1 MLTSCREEVP
11 LDREQFTR
19 LLVEV
24 HLVDATI
31 EGTRGLKNQGERKNY
46 AYYGD
51 IFLRYGITNV
61 EFDSCV
67 SYYSR
72 NTTLFE
78 KIYVDVLDS
87 LNHRLTV
94 VNQTLTKLQAM
105 DSISLFDLP
114 DTLWLT
120 SEMPD
125 TTLRMDNL
133 EPGKYVFDMTFRFD
147 SLDRGLDDKLIS
159 YLLYHNS
166 RDTIYF
172 VDSLWYEGSFIRVDS
187 LFTIDSI
194 YDESGLATGWEC
206 RLMGLD
212 SIFDYTARQDTFL
225 VSETLTTID
234 TFKIKDIHI
243 LTDVLPHRYTWT
255 QYVDSNFNSV
265 VINFVASSNL
275 DTLSYR
281 SGMAIKAGLFKRYA
295 AETSM
300 SELMRDF
307 NRAKRNIVPG
317 TDTTISNRRAVLYIP
332 DTLATDSLSTDSL
345 ATDSL
350 QAESSEEMLPTD
362 SLATELQESPEAI
375 D

>member
-1 MLTSCREEVP
+1 M
-11 LDREQFTR
+11 DREQFTR

-147 SLDRGLDDKLIS
+147 SLDGGLDDKLIS

-212 SIFDYTARQDTFL
+212 SLFDYTARQDTFL

-300 SELMRDF
+300 SELIRDF
-307 NRAKRNIVPG
+307 NRAKRNIVRG
-317 TDTTISNRRAVLYIP
+317 VDTTISNHRAVLYIP
-332 DTLATDSLSTDSL
+332 DTLSIDSLATDSLSTDSL

-362 SLATELQESPEAI
+362 SLSTEAQESPEAT